1 MNIKKYKNIIRKHI
15 NLIVNKY
22 KKHYQNNLAIV
33 AIIKNEAPYIREWI
47 EFHKL
52 AGVDKFYIYN
62 NESTDNIEEVLN
74 PYIKNGLVTYRYFPG
89 EAMQIKAYQD
99 AILKYKFHNKY
110 MAFIDVDEFLLPI
123 SGENIFDIV
132 DNIIGENQHTG
143 GLAVQWC
150 VYGSSGHK
158 TKPEGLVIENY
169 LWHATENFIKESIIN
184 RHIKSICNPRKVN
197 EFLHC
202 HYPKYWQEYYSVN
215 TNNHIVK
222 EAFTEELCW
231 DKLRINHY
239 FSKSYEEFL
248 QKRAR
253 GRASRKKGVKC
264 ELSDFQQHDLNDVED
279 RIILKYVDKL
289 KEKLA
294 K

>member
-33 AIIKNEAPYIREWI
+33 AIIKDEAPYIREWI

-74 PYIKNGLVTYRYFPG
+74 PYIKNGLVTYKYFPG

-132 DNIIGENQHTG
+132 DNIIGENHHIG

-169 LWHATENFIKESIIN
+169 LFHAGKEALKKNKIN
-184 RHIKSICNPRKVN
+184 SQVKTIANPRLINKAD
-197 EFLHC
+197 C
-202 HYPKYWQEYYSVN
+202 HKPLFWQGYYSVN
-215 TNNHIVK
+215 TDGDIVNS
-222 EAFTEELCW
+222 FCMDGCHW

-239 FSKSYEEFL
+239 FSKSYEEFI
-248 QKRAR
+248 K
-253 GRASRKKGVKC
+253 KC
-264 ELSDFQQHDLNDVED
+264 ERGKATHPLSIKRSYSEFYAHDFNDVKD
-279 RIILKYVDKL
+279 TTILRYLPVL
-289 KEKLA
+289 KEKLQ

>member
-33 AIIKNEAPYIREWI
+33 AIIKDEAPYIREWI

-74 PYIKNGLVTYRYFPG
+74 PYIKNGLVTYKYFPG

-132 DNIIGENQHTG
+132 DNIIGENHHIG

-169 LWHATENFIKESIIN
+169 LFHAGKEALKKNKIN
-184 RHIKSICNPRKVN
+184 SQVKTIANPRLINKAD
-197 EFLHC
+197 C
-202 HYPKYWQEYYSVN
+202 HKPLFWQGYYSVN
-215 TNNHIVK
+215 TDGDIVNS
-222 EAFTEELCW
+222 FCMDGCHW

-239 FSKSYEEFL
+239 FSKSYEEFI
-248 QKRAR
+248 KKCER
-253 GRASRKKGVKC
+253 GRATHPLSIKRSY
-264 ELSDFQQHDLNDVED
+264 SDFYAHDFNDVKD
-279 RIILKYVDKL
+279 TTILRYLPVL
-289 KEKLA
+289 KEKLQ